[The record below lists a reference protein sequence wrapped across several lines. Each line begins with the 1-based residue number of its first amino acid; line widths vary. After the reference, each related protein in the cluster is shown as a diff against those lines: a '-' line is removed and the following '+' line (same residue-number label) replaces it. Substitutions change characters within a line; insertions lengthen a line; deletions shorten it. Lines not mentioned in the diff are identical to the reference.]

1 MSKKIKIFGSKNVN
15 ELERMVNDF
24 CEEHDVIDMKHTA
37 LIANGYVV
45 DRIFVMYE
53 EHDKANTE
61 KETEEHNCTNCKYAN
76 VPFCCE
82 PCKSCS
88 SSDFNHWE
96 ANK

>member
-1 MSKKIKIFGSKNVN
+1 MKIRIKIFGSKNLN
-15 ELERMVNDF
+15 DLEQMVNAF
-24 CEEHDVIDMKHTA
+24 CEEHTVIDMRHTA

-53 EHDKANTE
+53 E
-61 KETEEHNCTNCKYAN
+61 ETEEHNCTNCKYAN

-96 ANK
+96 EQE